1 MVERKETITLSE
13 LAAMTGGRVVGNG
26 DTRIEGVCSLDHS
39 KGGHIALALDPSRIR
54 WKEDEE
60 RPCALIVPG
69 PAPVLEMPCL
79 IHEEPRYAFTVA
91 LRHFHQEIGPSPG
104 IHSKAVV
111 DADAEVSPDASI
123 GPFAVIAAGAR
134 IGPRAQIGAGSYVGH
149 SSVIREDTRLYPN
162 VTVMHDVTIGARCIV
177 HPGAVIGS
185 DGFGYTPVDGENLK
199 VPQVGRVEIG
209 DDCEIGA
216 NVTIDR
222 ATLDATVIE
231 NDVKIDNL
239 VQVAH
244 NVRIGAHTRIA
255 AQAGLSGR
263 VIIEDNVVIAGQA
276 GFNNGIRVG
285 KGSVVG
291 GQAGVTRSLPPG
303 SEVSGYP
310 ARDHRKALQLL
321 AAQNRL
327 PEILD
332 RLERLE
338 RRIGV

>member
-1 MVERKETITLSE
+1 
-13 LAAMTGGRVVGNG
+13 
-26 DTRIEGVCSLDHS
+26 
-39 KGGHIALALDPSRIR
+39 
-54 WKEDEE
+54 
-60 RPCALIVPG
+60 
-69 PAPVLEMPCL
+69 
-79 IHEEPRYAFTVA
+79 
-91 LRHFHQEIGPSPG
+91 
-104 IHSKAVV
+104 
-111 DADAEVSPDASI
+111 
-123 GPFAVIAAGAR
+123 
-134 IGPRAQIGAGSYVGH
+134 
-149 SSVIREDTRLYPN
+149 
-162 VTVMHDVTIGARCIV
+162 MHDVTIGARCIV